1 MFQEAFPILTVEN
14 MEAALGFYR
23 DQLEFAETYRFP
35 EESDPVYVGL
45 ELGSSRLGI
54 GLDPKVVAGEE
65 VRSDD
70 LDRPFDLWVYA
81 DDCDAAIQRL
91 RSGGVRIVEE
101 PADQPWGERMARVR
115 DPEGNRVIV
124 AARAG

>member
-14 MEAALGFYR
+14 MDSALGFYR
-23 DQLEFAETYRFP
+23 DQLDFAEIYRFP
-35 EESDPVYVGL
+35 EQGDPVYVGL

-54 GLDPKVVAGEE
+54 GLDPNVLSGEE
-65 VRSDD
+65 RSTE

-81 DDCDAAIQRL
+81 DDCDAAIELL
-91 RSGGVRIVEE
+91 RAGGVRIVEE
-101 PADQPWGERMARVR
+101 PADQPWGERMARVL

-124 AARAG
+124 AAR

>member
-14 MEAALGFYR
+14 MESALGFYR
-23 DQLEFAETYRFP
+23 DQLEFAEIYRFP
-35 EESDPVYVGL
+35 DEGDPVYVGL

-54 GLDPKVVAGEE
+54 GLDPKVLSGEE
-65 VRSDD
+65 RSTE

-81 DDCDAAIQRL
+81 DDCDAAIELL
-91 RSGGVRIVEE
+91 RAGGVRIVEE
-101 PADQPWGERMARVR
+101 PADQPWGERLARVV

-124 AARAG
+124 AAR